1 MSMFL
6 KKGREIMHKVSRTMA
21 LLPTFL
27 LVLVFL
33 LIPLAMLFVT
43 TFMTESGNPLEYYR
57 SFFESSYS
65 LAVFWRT
72 IYIALTV
79 TVICI
84 VLGVPTAYFISGLDN
99 RWKNIMMAITVFP
112 LLTNSVVRSFAW
124 INILGQNG
132 VINQVLLSLHIID
145 QPLSLLYTEFAII
158 IGSVYLFLPTMITSL
173 VGVMD
178 HIDDEIV
185 EAASSLGL
193 NQLQTFVK
201 VVVPLSVSGIIVGS
215 ILVYTGTLTAYT
227 TPQLLGG
234 NRNMVLATYLRQ
246 SAMTLGDWQLASVIA
261 VIMVLITVFVM
272 WALNKLAAR
281 LDRRMYEGEI

>member
-1 MSMFL
+1 
-6 KKGREIMHKVSRTMA
+6 MHKVSRTIA
-21 LLPTFL
+21 LLPTL
-27 LVLVFL
+27 ILVLVFL

-43 TFMTESGNPLEYYR
+43 TFVTESGNPIEFYR

-65 LAVFWRT
+65 LNVLWRT
-72 IYIALTV
+72 LYIALTV

-84 VLGVPTAYFISGLDN
+84 ILGIPTAYFVSGLN
-99 RWKNIMMAITVFP
+99 SRWKNIMMAVTVFP

-132 VINQVLLSLHIID
+132 VVNQLLLSLKIID

-178 HIDDEIV
+178 NIDNEIV
-185 EAASSLGL
+185 EAAGSLGL
-193 NQLQTFVK
+193 NQLQVFIK
-201 VVVPLSVSGIIVGS
+201 IVVPLSVSGMIVGS
-215 ILVYTGTLTAYT
+215 ILVFTGTLTAYT

-261 VIMVLITVFVM
+261 VIMVVVTVLVM
-272 WALNKLAAR
+272 WLLNKLAAR
-281 LDRRMYEGEI
+281 LDRRMYEEEN

>member
-1 MSMFL
+1 
-6 KKGREIMHKVSRTMA
+6 
-21 LLPTFL
+21 
-27 LVLVFL
+27 
-33 LIPLAMLFVT
+33 MLFVT
-43 TFMTESGNPLEYYR
+43 TFVTESGNPSEYYR

-65 LAVFWRT
+65 LNVLWRT
-72 IYIALTV
+72 LYIALTI

-84 VLGVPTAYFISGLDN
+84 ILGVPTAYFISGLN
-99 RWKNIMMAITVFP
+99 SRWKNIMMAVTVFP

-132 VINQVLLSLHIID
+132 VVNQLLLSLKIID
-145 QPLSLLYTEFAII
+145 QSLSLLYTEFAII

-178 HIDDEIV
+178 NIDDEIV
-185 EAASSLGL
+185 EAAGSLGL
-193 NQLQTFVK
+193 NQLQVFIK
-201 VVVPLSVSGIIVGS
+201 VVVPLSVSGMIVGS
-215 ILVYTGTLTAYT
+215 ILVFTGTLTAYT

-261 VIMVLITVFVM
+261 VIMVVVTVLVM
-272 WALNKLAAR
+272 WLLNKLAAR
-281 LDRRMYEGEI
+281 LDRRLYEEEN

>member
-1 MSMFL
+1 
-6 KKGREIMHKVSRTMA
+6 MHKVSRTIA
-21 LLPTFL
+21 LLPTL
-27 LVLVFL
+27 ILVLVFL

-43 TFMTESGNPLEYYR
+43 TFVTESGNPIEYYR

-65 LAVFWRT
+65 LNVLWRT
-72 IYIALTV
+72 LYIALTV

-84 VLGVPTAYFISGLDN
+84 ILGVPTAYFISGLN
-99 RWKNIMMAITVFP
+99 SRWKNIMMAVTVFP

-132 VINQVLLSLHIID
+132 VVNQLLLSSKIID

-178 HIDDEIV
+178 NIDDEIV
-185 EAASSLGL
+185 EAAGSLGL
-193 NQLQTFVK
+193 NQLQVFIK
-201 VVVPLSVSGIIVGS
+201 VVVPLSVSGMIVGS
-215 ILVYTGTLTAYT
+215 ILVFTGTLTAYT

-261 VIMVLITVFVM
+261 VIMVVVTVLVM
-272 WALNKLAAR
+272 WLLNKLAAR
-281 LDRRMYEGEI
+281 LDRRLYEEEN

>member
-1 MSMFL
+1 
-6 KKGREIMHKVSRTMA
+6 MHKVSRTIA
-21 LLPTFL
+21 LLPTL
-27 LVLVFL
+27 ILVIVFL

-43 TFMTESGNPLEYYR
+43 TFVTESGNPIEYYR

-65 LAVFWRT
+65 LNVLWRT
-72 IYIALTV
+72 LYIALTV

-84 VLGVPTAYFISGLDN
+84 ILGVPTAYFISGLN
-99 RWKNIMMAITVFP
+99 SRWKNIMMAVTVFP

-132 VINQVLLSLHIID
+132 VVNQLLLSSKIID
-145 QPLSLLYTEFAII
+145 QSLSLLYTEFAII

-178 HIDDEIV
+178 NIDDEIV
-185 EAASSLGL
+185 EAAGSLGL
-193 NQLQTFVK
+193 NQLQVFIK
-201 VVVPLSVSGIIVGS
+201 VVVPLSVSGMIVGS
-215 ILVYTGTLTAYT
+215 ILVFTGTLTAYT

-261 VIMVLITVFVM
+261 VIMVVVTVLVM
-272 WALNKLAAR
+272 WLLNKLAAR
-281 LDRRMYEGEI
+281 LDRRLYEEEN

>member
-1 MSMFL
+1 MD
-6 KKGREIMHKVSRTMA
+6 KVSRTIA
-21 LLPTFL
+21 LLPTL
-27 LVLVFL
+27 ILVLVFL

-43 TFMTESGNPLEYYR
+43 TFVTESGNPIEYYR

-65 LAVFWRT
+65 LNVLWRT
-72 IYIALTV
+72 LYIALTV

-84 VLGVPTAYFISGLDN
+84 ILGVPTAYFISGLN
-99 RWKNIMMAITVFP
+99 SRWKNIMMAVTVFP

-132 VINQVLLSLHIID
+132 VVNQLLLSLKIID
-145 QPLSLLYTEFAII
+145 QSLSLLYTEFAII

-178 HIDDEIV
+178 NIDDEIV
-185 EAASSLGL
+185 EAAGSLGL
-193 NQLQTFVK
+193 NQLQVFIK
-201 VVVPLSVSGIIVGS
+201 VVVPLSVSGMIVGS
-215 ILVYTGTLTAYT
+215 ILVFTGTLTAYT

-261 VIMVLITVFVM
+261 VIMVVVTVLVM
-272 WALNKLAAR
+272 WLLNKLAAR
-281 LDRRMYEGEI
+281 LDRRLYEEEN

>member
-1 MSMFL
+1 M
-6 KKGREIMHKVSRTMA
+6 KKVSRTMA
-21 LLPTFL
+21 LLPTLFL
-27 LVLVFL
+27 VVVFL
-33 LIPLAMLFVT
+33 LIPLVMLFVT
-43 TFMTESGNPLEYYR
+43 TLVTESGNPLEYYR

-65 LAVFWRT
+65 LNVLWRT
-72 IYIALTV
+72 VYIALTV
-79 TVICI
+79 TVICV

-99 RWKNIMMAITVFP
+99 RRKNIMMAITVFP

-132 VINQVLLSLHIID
+132 VVNQLLLSLKIID

-178 HIDDEIV
+178 NIDDEIV

-193 NQLQTFVK
+193 NQLQTFIK
-201 VVVPLSVSGIIVGS
+201 VVVPLSISGIIVGS

-234 NRNMVLATYLRQ
+234 NRKMVLATYLRQ

-261 VIMVLITVFVM
+261 VIMVVITVLVM
-272 WALNKLAAR
+272 WGLNKLAGR
-281 LDRRMYEGEI
+281 LDRRMYEGESL

>member
-1 MSMFL
+1 M
-6 KKGREIMHKVSRTMA
+6 KKVSRTMA
-21 LLPTFL
+21 LLPTLFL
-27 LVLVFL
+27 VVVFL
-33 LIPLAMLFVT
+33 LIPLVMLFVT
-43 TFMTESGNPLEYYR
+43 TLVTESGNPLEYYR

-65 LAVFWRT
+65 LNVLWRT
-72 IYIALTV
+72 VYIALTV
-79 TVICI
+79 TVICV

-132 VINQVLLSLHIID
+132 VVNQLLLSLKIID

-178 HIDDEIV
+178 NIDDEIV

-193 NQLQTFVK
+193 NQLQTFIK
-201 VVVPLSVSGIIVGS
+201 VVVPLSISGIIVGS

-246 SAMTLGDWQLASVIA
+246 SAMTLGDWQLASVTA
-261 VIMVLITVFVM
+261 VIMVVITVLVM
-272 WALNKLAAR
+272 RVLNKLAAR
-281 LDRRMYEGEI
+281 LDRRMYGEEI

>member
-1 MSMFL
+1 
-6 KKGREIMHKVSRTMA
+6 MHKDSRTIA
-21 LLPTFL
+21 LLPTLL
-27 LVLVFL
+27 LVFVFL

-43 TFMTESGNPLEYYR
+43 TFVTESGNPIEYYR

-65 LAVFWRT
+65 LNILWRT
-72 IYIALTV
+72 VYIALTV

-84 VLGVPTAYFISGLDN
+84 VLGVPTAYFISGLN
-99 RWKNIMMAITVFP
+99 SRWKNIVMAVTVFP
-112 LLTNSVVRSFAW
+112 LLTNSVVRGFAW

-132 VINQVLLSLHIID
+132 VVNQLLLSLKIID

-178 HIDDEIV
+178 NIDDEIV

-193 NQLQTFVK
+193 NQLQAFIK
-201 VVVPLSVSGIIVGS
+201 VVIPLSVSGVIVGS
-215 ILVYTGTLTAYT
+215 ILVFTGTLTAYT

-261 VIMVLITVFVM
+261 VIMVVVTVLVM
-272 WALNKLAAR
+272 WVLNSLAAR
-281 LDRRMYEGEI
+281 LDRRMYEEEY

>member
-1 MSMFL
+1 
-6 KKGREIMHKVSRTMA
+6 MHKDSRTIA
-21 LLPTFL
+21 LLPTLL
-27 LVLVFL
+27 LVFVFL

-43 TFMTESGNPLEYYR
+43 TFVTESGNPIEYYR

-65 LAVFWRT
+65 LNILWRT
-72 IYIALTV
+72 VYIALTV

-84 VLGVPTAYFISGLDN
+84 VLGVPTAYFISGLN
-99 RWKNIMMAITVFP
+99 SRWKNIVMAVTVFP

-132 VINQVLLSLHIID
+132 VVNQLLLSLKIID

-178 HIDDEIV
+178 NIDDEIV

-193 NQLQTFVK
+193 NQLQAFIK
-201 VVVPLSVSGIIVGS
+201 VVIPLSVSGVIVGS
-215 ILVYTGTLTAYT
+215 ILVFTGTLTAYT

-261 VIMVLITVFVM
+261 VIMVVVTVLVM
-272 WALNKLAAR
+272 WVLNSLAAR
-281 LDRRMYEGEI
+281 LDRRMYEEEY

>member
-1 MSMFL
+1 
-6 KKGREIMHKVSRTMA
+6 MHKVSRTIA
-21 LLPTFL
+21 LLPTL
-27 LVLVFL
+27 ILVLVFL
-33 LIPLAMLFVT
+33 LIPLAMLFVI
-43 TFMTESGNPLEYYR
+43 TFVTESGNPIEFYR

-65 LAVFWRT
+65 LNVLWRT
-72 IYIALTV
+72 LYIALTV

-84 VLGVPTAYFISGLDN
+84 ILGVPTAYFVSGLN
-99 RWKNIMMAITVFP
+99 SRWKNIMMAVTVFP

-132 VINQVLLSLHIID
+132 MVNQLLLSLKIID

-178 HIDDEIV
+178 NIDDEIV

-193 NQLQTFVK
+193 NQLQVFIK
-201 VVVPLSVSGIIVGS
+201 VVVPLSVSGMIIGS
-215 ILVYTGTLTAYT
+215 ILVFTGTLTAYT

-261 VIMVLITVFVM
+261 VIMVVVTVLVM
-272 WALNKLAAR
+272 WLLNKLAAR
-281 LDRRMYEGEI
+281 LDRRMYEEEN

>member
-1 MSMFL
+1 
-6 KKGREIMHKVSRTMA
+6 MHKVSRTIA
-21 LLPTFL
+21 LLPTL
-27 LVLVFL
+27 ILVLVFL

-43 TFMTESGNPLEYYR
+43 TFVTESGNPIEYYR

-65 LAVFWRT
+65 LNVLWRT
-72 IYIALTV
+72 LYIALTV

-84 VLGVPTAYFISGLDN
+84 ILGVPTAYFISGLN
-99 RWKNIMMAITVFP
+99 SRWKNIMMGVTVFP

-132 VINQVLLSLHIID
+132 VVNQLLLSLKIID

-178 HIDDEIV
+178 NIDDEIV
-185 EAASSLGL
+185 EAAGSLGL
-193 NQLQTFVK
+193 NQLQVFIK
-201 VVVPLSVSGIIVGS
+201 VVVPLSVSGMIVGS
-215 ILVYTGTLTAYT
+215 ILVFTGTLTAYT

-261 VIMVLITVFVM
+261 VIMVVVTVLVM
-272 WALNKLAAR
+272 WLLNKLAAR
-281 LDRRMYEGEI
+281 LDRRLYEEEN

>member
-1 MSMFL
+1 
-6 KKGREIMHKVSRTMA
+6 MHKLSRTMT
-21 LLPTFL
+21 LLPTLL
-27 LVLVFL
+27 LVIVFL
-33 LIPLAMLFVT
+33 LIPLAILFVT
-43 TFMTESGNPLEYYR
+43 TFITGTGDPLEFYR
-57 SFFESSYS
+57 SFFSSSYS
-65 LAVFWRT
+65 LNVFWRT

-84 VLGVPTAYFISGLDN
+84 ALGVPTAYFISGLDG
-99 RWKNIMMAITVFP
+99 RWKNITMAITVFP

-132 VINQVLLSLHIID
+132 VINQFLLSLGIID

-178 HIDDEIV
+178 NIDDEIV

-193 NQLQTFVK
+193 NQLQTFIK
-201 VVVPLSVSGIIVGS
+201 VVIPLSISGIIVGS

-261 VIMVLITVFVM
+261 VIMVVITVLVM
-272 WALNKLAAR
+272 WGLNKLAGR
-281 LDRRMYEGEI
+281 LDRRMYEGEL

>member
-1 MSMFL
+1 
-6 KKGREIMHKVSRTMA
+6 
-21 LLPTFL
+21 
-27 LVLVFL
+27 
-33 LIPLAMLFVT
+33 MLFVT
-43 TFMTESGNPLEYYR
+43 TFVTESGNPIEYYR

-65 LAVFWRT
+65 LNVLWRT
-72 IYIALTV
+72 LYIALTV

-84 VLGVPTAYFISGLDN
+84 ILGVPTAYFISGLN
-99 RWKNIMMAITVFP
+99 SRWKNIMMAVTVFP

-132 VINQVLLSLHIID
+132 VVNQLLLSLKIID
-145 QPLSLLYTEFAII
+145 QSLSLLYTEFAII

-178 HIDDEIV
+178 NIDDEIV
-185 EAASSLGL
+185 EAAGSLGL
-193 NQLQTFVK
+193 NQLQVFIK
-201 VVVPLSVSGIIVGS
+201 VVVPLSVSGMIVGS
-215 ILVYTGTLTAYT
+215 ILVFTGTLTAYT

-261 VIMVLITVFVM
+261 VIMVVVTVLVM
-272 WALNKLAAR
+272 WLLNKLAAR
-281 LDRRMYEGEI
+281 LDRRLYEEEN

>member
-1 MSMFL
+1 
-6 KKGREIMHKVSRTMA
+6 MHKVSRTIA
-21 LLPTFL
+21 LLPTL
-27 LVLVFL
+27 ILVLVFL

-43 TFMTESGNPLEYYR
+43 TFVTESGNPIEYYR

-65 LAVFWRT
+65 LNVLWRT
-72 IYIALTV
+72 LYIALTV

-84 VLGVPTAYFISGLDN
+84 ILGVPTAYFISGLN
-99 RWKNIMMAITVFP
+99 SRWKNIMMAVTVFP

-132 VINQVLLSLHIID
+132 VVNQLLLSLKIID
-145 QPLSLLYTEFAII
+145 QSLSLLYTEFAII

-178 HIDDEIV
+178 NIDDEIV
-185 EAASSLGL
+185 EAAGSLGL
-193 NQLQTFVK
+193 NQLQVFIK
-201 VVVPLSVSGIIVGS
+201 VVVPLSVSGMIVGS
-215 ILVYTGTLTAYT
+215 ILVFTGTLTAYT

-261 VIMVLITVFVM
+261 VIMVVVTVLVM
-272 WALNKLAAR
+272 WLLNKLAAR
-281 LDRRMYEGEI
+281 LDRRLYEEGN

>member
-1 MSMFL
+1 
-6 KKGREIMHKVSRTMA
+6 MHKFSRTMA
-21 LLPTFL
+21 LLPTLL

-33 LIPLAMLFVT
+33 LIPLTMLFLT
-43 TFMTESGNPLEYYR
+43 TFITGTGDPLEFYR
-57 SFFESSYS
+57 SFFESGYS
-65 LAVFWRT
+65 LNVLWRT

-84 VLGVPTAYFISGLDN
+84 VLGVPTAYFVSGLDG
-99 RWKNIMMAITVFP
+99 RWKNMMMAITIFP

-132 VINQVLLSLHIID
+132 VVNQLLLSLKIID

-178 HIDDEIV
+178 NIDDEIV

-193 NQLQTFVK
+193 NQLQTFIK

-261 VIMVLITVFVM
+261 VIMVVITVLVM
-272 WALNKLAAR
+272 WGLNKLAGR
-281 LDRRMYEGEI
+281 LDRRMYEGES

>member
-1 MSMFL
+1 ML
-6 KKGREIMHKVSRTMA
+6 KFSRTMA
-21 LLPTFL
+21 LLPTLL
-27 LVLVFL
+27 LVIVFL
-33 LIPLAMLFVT
+33 LIPLTMLFVT
-43 TFMTESGNPLEYYR
+43 TFITGTGDPLEFYR

-65 LAVFWRT
+65 LNVFWRT
-72 IYIALTV
+72 ICIALTV

-84 VLGVPTAYFISGLDN
+84 VLGVPTAYFISGLDG
-99 RWKNIMMAITVFP
+99 RWKNMMMAITIFP

-132 VINQVLLSLHIID
+132 VINQLLLSLKIID

-158 IGSVYLFLPTMITSL
+158 IGSVYLFLPTMNTSL

-178 HIDDEIV
+178 NIDDEIV

-193 NQLQTFVK
+193 NQLQTFIK

-261 VIMVLITVFVM
+261 VIMVVITVLVM
-272 WALNKLAAR
+272 WGLNKLAGR
-281 LDRRMYEGEI
+281 LDRRMYEGES

>member
-1 MSMFL
+1 
-6 KKGREIMHKVSRTMA
+6 MHKVSRTIA
-21 LLPTFL
+21 LLPTL
-27 LVLVFL
+27 ILVLVFL

-43 TFMTESGNPLEYYR
+43 TFVTESGNPSEYYR

-65 LAVFWRT
+65 LNVLWRT
-72 IYIALTV
+72 LYIALTV

-84 VLGVPTAYFISGLDN
+84 ILGVPTAYFISGLN
-99 RWKNIMMAITVFP
+99 SRWKNIMMAVTVFP

-132 VINQVLLSLHIID
+132 VVNQLLLSLKIID
-145 QPLSLLYTEFAII
+145 QSLSLLYTEFAII

-178 HIDDEIV
+178 NIDDEIV
-185 EAASSLGL
+185 EAAGSLGL
-193 NQLQTFVK
+193 NQLQVFIK
-201 VVVPLSVSGIIVGS
+201 VVVPLSVSGMIVGS
-215 ILVYTGTLTAYT
+215 ILVFTGTLTAYT

-261 VIMVLITVFVM
+261 VIMVVVTVLVM
-272 WALNKLAAR
+272 WLLNKLAAR
-281 LDRRMYEGEI
+281 LDRRLYEEEN

>member
-1 MSMFL
+1 ML
-6 KKGREIMHKVSRTMA
+6 KPSRTMA
-21 LLPTFL
+21 ILPTLL

-33 LIPLAMLFVT
+33 LIPLTMLFVT
-43 TFMTESGNPLEYYR
+43 TFITGTGDPLEFYR

-65 LAVFWRT
+65 LNVFWRT

-84 VLGVPTAYFISGLDN
+84 VLGVPTAYFISGLDG
-99 RWKNIMMAITVFP
+99 RWKNMMMVITIFP

-132 VINQVLLSLHIID
+132 VINQLLLSLKIID

-158 IGSVYLFLPTMITSL
+158 IGSVYLFLPTMITSM
-173 VGVMD
+173 VGIMD
-178 HIDDEIV
+178 NIDDEIV

-193 NQLQTFVK
+193 SQLQAFIK

-234 NRNMVLATYLRQ
+234 NRKMVLSTYLRQ
-246 SAMTLGDWQLASVIA
+246 SVMTLGDWQLASVIA
-261 VIMVLITVFVM
+261 VIMVVITVLVM
-272 WALNKLAAR
+272 WGLNKLAGR
-281 LDRRMYEGEI
+281 LDRRMYEGES

>member
-1 MSMFL
+1 
-6 KKGREIMHKVSRTMA
+6 MHKVSRTIA
-21 LLPTFL
+21 LLPTL
-27 LVLVFL
+27 ILVLVFL

-43 TFMTESGNPLEYYR
+43 TFVTESGNPIEFYR

-65 LAVFWRT
+65 LNVLWRT
-72 IYIALTV
+72 LYIALTV

-84 VLGVPTAYFISGLDN
+84 ILGIPTAYFVSGLN
-99 RWKNIMMAITVFP
+99 SRWKNIMMAVTVFP

-132 VINQVLLSLHIID
+132 VVNQLLLSLKIID

-178 HIDDEIV
+178 NIDNEIV
-185 EAASSLGL
+185 EAAGSLGL
-193 NQLQTFVK
+193 NQLQVFIK
-201 VVVPLSVSGIIVGS
+201 IVVPLSVSGMIVGS
-215 ILVYTGTLTAYT
+215 ILVFTGTLTAYT
-227 TPQLLGG
+227 TPHLLGG

-261 VIMVLITVFVM
+261 VIMVVVTVLVM
-272 WALNKLAAR
+272 WLLNKLAAR
-281 LDRRMYEGEI
+281 LDRRMYEEEN

>member
-1 MSMFL
+1 
-6 KKGREIMHKVSRTMA
+6 MHKVSRTIA
-21 LLPTFL
+21 LLPTL
-27 LVLVFL
+27 ILVLVFL

-43 TFMTESGNPLEYYR
+43 TFVTESGNPIEYYR

-65 LAVFWRT
+65 LNVLWRT
-72 IYIALTV
+72 LYIALTV

-84 VLGVPTAYFISGLDN
+84 ILGVPTAYFISGLN
-99 RWKNIMMAITVFP
+99 SRWKNIMMAVTVFP

-132 VINQVLLSLHIID
+132 VVNQLLLSLKIID
-145 QPLSLLYTEFAII
+145 QSLSLLYTEFAII

-178 HIDDEIV
+178 NIDDEIV
-185 EAASSLGL
+185 EAAGSLGL
-193 NQLQTFVK
+193 NQLQVFIK
-201 VVVPLSVSGIIVGS
+201 VVVPLSVSGMIVGS
-215 ILVYTGTLTAYT
+215 ILVFTGTLTAYT

-261 VIMVLITVFVM
+261 VIMVVVTVLVM
-272 WALNKLAAR
+272 WLLNKLAAR
-281 LDRRMYEGEI
+281 LDRRLYEEEN

>member
-1 MSMFL
+1 
-6 KKGREIMHKVSRTMA
+6 MHKVSRTIA
-21 LLPTFL
+21 LLPTL
-27 LVLVFL
+27 ILVLVFL

-43 TFMTESGNPLEYYR
+43 TFVTESGNPIEYYR
-57 SFFESSYS
+57 SFFESRYS
-65 LAVFWRT
+65 LNVLWRT
-72 IYIALTV
+72 LYIALTV

-84 VLGVPTAYFISGLDN
+84 ILGVPTAYFISGLN
-99 RWKNIMMAITVFP
+99 SRWKNIMMAVTVFP

-132 VINQVLLSLHIID
+132 VVNQLLLSLKIID
-145 QPLSLLYTEFAII
+145 QSLSLLYTEFAII

-178 HIDDEIV
+178 NIDDEIV
-185 EAASSLGL
+185 EAAGSLGL
-193 NQLQTFVK
+193 NQLQVFIK
-201 VVVPLSVSGIIVGS
+201 VVVPLSVSGMIVGS
-215 ILVYTGTLTAYT
+215 ILVFTGTLTAYT

-261 VIMVLITVFVM
+261 VIMVVVTVLVM
-272 WALNKLAAR
+272 WLLNKLAAR
-281 LDRRMYEGEI
+281 LDRRLYEEEN

>member
-1 MSMFL
+1 
-6 KKGREIMHKVSRTMA
+6 MHKVSRTIA
-21 LLPTFL
+21 LLPTL
-27 LVLVFL
+27 ILVLVFL

-43 TFMTESGNPLEYYR
+43 TFVTESGNPIEYYR

-65 LAVFWRT
+65 LNVLWRT
-72 IYIALTV
+72 LYIALTV

-84 VLGVPTAYFISGLDN
+84 SLGVPTAYFISGLN
-99 RWKNIMMAITVFP
+99 SRWKNIMMAVTVFP

-132 VINQVLLSLHIID
+132 VVNQLLLSLKIID

-178 HIDDEIV
+178 NIDDEIV
-185 EAASSLGL
+185 EAAGSLGL
-193 NQLQTFVK
+193 NQLQVFIK
-201 VVVPLSVSGIIVGS
+201 VVVPLSVSGMIVGS
-215 ILVYTGTLTAYT
+215 ILVFTGTLTAYT

-261 VIMVLITVFVM
+261 VIMVVVTVLVM
-272 WALNKLAAR
+272 WLLNKLAAR
-281 LDRRMYEGEI
+281 LDRRLYEEEN

>member
-1 MSMFL
+1 ML
-6 KKGREIMHKVSRTMA
+6 KPSRTMA
-21 LLPTFL
+21 ILQTLL

-33 LIPLAMLFVT
+33 LIPLTMLFVT
-43 TFMTESGNPLEYYR
+43 TFITGAGDPLEFYR

-65 LAVFWRT
+65 LNVFWRT

-84 VLGVPTAYFISGLDN
+84 VLGVPTAYFISGLDG
-99 RWKNIMMAITVFP
+99 RWKNMMMVITIFP

-132 VINQVLLSLHIID
+132 VINQLLLSLKIID

-158 IGSVYLFLPTMITSL
+158 IGSVYLFLPTMITSM
-173 VGVMD
+173 VGIMD
-178 HIDDEIV
+178 NIDDEIV

-193 NQLQTFVK
+193 SQLQTFIK

-261 VIMVLITVFVM
+261 VIMVVITVLVM
-272 WALNKLAAR
+272 WGLNKLAGR
-281 LDRRMYEGEI
+281 LDRRMYEGES

>member
-1 MSMFL
+1 M
-6 KKGREIMHKVSRTMA
+6 KKVSRAMA
-21 LLPTFL
+21 LLPTLFL
-27 LVLVFL
+27 VVVFL
-33 LIPLAMLFVT
+33 LIPLVMLFVT
-43 TFMTESGNPLEYYR
+43 TLVTESGNPLEYYR

-65 LAVFWRT
+65 LNVLWRT
-72 IYIALTV
+72 VYIALTV
-79 TVICI
+79 TVICV

-132 VINQVLLSLHIID
+132 VVNQLLLSLKIID

-178 HIDDEIV
+178 NIDDEIV

-193 NQLQTFVK
+193 NQLQTFIK
-201 VVVPLSVSGIIVGS
+201 VVVPLSISGIIVGS

-261 VIMVLITVFVM
+261 VIMVVITVLVM
-272 WALNKLAAR
+272 WGLNKLAGR
-281 LDRRMYEGEI
+281 LDRRMYEGESL

>member
-1 MSMFL
+1 
-6 KKGREIMHKVSRTMA
+6 MHKDSRTIA
-21 LLPTFL
+21 LLPTLL
-27 LVLVFL
+27 LVFVFL

-43 TFMTESGNPLEYYR
+43 TFVTESGNPIEYYR

-65 LAVFWRT
+65 LNILWRT
-72 IYIALTV
+72 VYIALTV

-84 VLGVPTAYFISGLDN
+84 VLGVPTAYFISGLN
-99 RWKNIMMAITVFP
+99 SRWKNIVMAVTVFP

-132 VINQVLLSLHIID
+132 VVNQLLLSLKIID

-178 HIDDEIV
+178 NIDDEIV

-193 NQLQTFVK
+193 NQLQAFIK
-201 VVVPLSVSGIIVGS
+201 VVVPLSVSGVIVGS
-215 ILVYTGTLTAYT
+215 ILVFTGTLTAYT

-261 VIMVLITVFVM
+261 VIMVVVTVLVM
-272 WALNKLAAR
+272 WVLNSLAAR
-281 LDRRMYEGEI
+281 LDRRMYEEEY

>member
-1 MSMFL
+1 
-6 KKGREIMHKVSRTMA
+6 MHKVSRTMA
-21 LLPTFL
+21 LLPTLFL
-27 LVLVFL
+27 VVVFL
-33 LIPLAMLFVT
+33 LIPLVMLFVT
-43 TFMTESGNPLEYYR
+43 TFVTESSNPLEYYR

-65 LAVFWRT
+65 LDVLWRT
-72 IYIALTV
+72 VYIALTV
-79 TVICI
+79 TVICV
-84 VLGVPTAYFISGLDN
+84 VLGVPTAYFISGLEN

-132 VINQVLLSLHIID
+132 VVNQLLLSLKIIN
-145 QPLSLLYTEFAII
+145 QPHNLLYTEFAII
-158 IGSVYLFLPTMITSL
+158 IGSIYLFLPTMITSL

-178 HIDDEIV
+178 NIDDEIV

-193 NQLQTFVK
+193 NQLQTFIK

-261 VIMVLITVFVM
+261 VIMVVITVLVM
-272 WALNKLAAR
+272 WVLNKLAAR
-281 LDRRMYEGEI
+281 LDRRMYEEEI